1 MSQDDFF
8 SPDLSYQD
16 EILQRVPKKQRTQA
30 QRPLAQTRGIYR
42 RGVELVA
49 VASFCAVSYSTNAS
63 ALSSNDENG
72 VQFRVEQSSQT
83 PDGRLVRPPPDIG
96 SSIDRLYQKLA
107 AEGDVM
113 GEEEYRQTL
122 VELRNLQ
129 ATAAESMEKVL
140 ENQLSLPRRAGHDLI
155 AKADRLLTKYE
166 DSSSED

>member
-1 MSQDDFF
+1 M
-8 SPDLSYQD
+8 
-16 EILQRVPKKQRTQA
+16 
-30 QRPLAQTRGIYR
+30 
-42 RGVELVA
+42 
-49 VASFCAVSYSTNAS
+49 
-63 ALSSNDENG
+63 
-72 VQFRVEQSSQT
+72 
-83 PDGRLVRPPPDIG
+83 RPPPDIG